1 MAERSYLRTAKNL
14 GGADDLAQKWASAVM
29 YQLREQVEERV
40 LARRKVLTALWEELA
55 ATPAQ
60 AEATKEA
67 QKAGIA
73 HARAND
79 NGTKFRG
86 RKPTFTWDTLVIVQD
101 LFKSGHGSSGN
112 RQDDRV
118 GAANCLSDSEGTGPT
133 GSGSGFLVSQRCG
146 GVGDAEPCRH
156 LEKIFAGSD
165 PPSGYSS

>member
-1 MAERSYLRTAKNL
+1 MASSSEEVLEAAVAGIPEVARIISSLPLEDRASALAMAERSYLRTAKNL

-101 LFKSGHGSSGN
+101 LLN
-112 RQDDRV
+112 
-118 GAANCLSDSEGTGPT
+118 
-133 GSGSGFLVSQRCG
+133 
-146 GVGDAEPCRH
+146 
-156 LEKIFAGSD
+156 
-165 PPSGYSS
+165 